1 MQAAVNNKAPTARKV
16 KFALAKRLAT
26 YLQAHKAPLPRTSV
40 SQSLHA
46 QPITKTS
53 SDNSATTAVAAT
65 TSFVATVRVA
75 VIIRAPF
82 DY

>member
-1 MQAAVNNKAPTARKV
+1 MQAAVNNKAPAARKA
-16 KFALAKRLAT
+16 KFLLAKRLAA
-26 YLQAHKAPLPRTSV
+26 YLQAHKGLPRTSV
-40 SQSLHA
+40 SQSLRA

-65 TSFVATVRVA
+65 TTFVATVRVA